1 MSTLSL
7 KRTDERERMKKVLWM
22 IRIDSW
28 FQLRS
33 RALEEMLLPFLFSGI
48 WALLM
53 VVLQKFYKNDL
64 EYNSCI
70 NSFIHTFAVCRGC
83 ELVWYIEESMKLD
96 QFGDDLSM
104 PQYLVVSLSLGYF
117 IYDFIICFL
126 IQENIVFI
134 IHHFICIASLASGVF
149 SFKGGPETIFT
160 LWCCEL
166 TGPFLNIRYFLERSK
181 CKSSLVAITNECI
194 FAILFI
200 IFRYGFL
207 AWITY
212 KTWLSPNCLLSF
224 KLLSIVFIL
233 LNQFICYI
241 MFVRAKHVLY
251 HVFSRSTEKA
261 KHEF

>member
-1 MSTLSL
+1 
-7 KRTDERERMKKVLWM
+7 
-22 IRIDSW
+22 
-28 FQLRS
+28 
-33 RALEEMLLPFLFSGI
+33 MLLPFLFSGI
-48 WALLM
+48 WALLV

-96 QFGDDLSM
+96 QFGDDFSM
-104 PQYLVVSLSLGYF
+104 PQYLVASLSLGYF

-134 IHHFICIASLASGVF
+134 IHHFICIATLVSGVL
-149 SFKGGPETIFT
+149 SFKGGPELIFT

-166 TGPFLNIRYFLERSK
+166 TGPCLNIRYFLERSK
-181 CKSSLVAITNECI
+181 YKSSAVAIINECI
-194 FAILFI
+194 FAVLFI

-251 HVFSRSTEKA
+251 HVFSKSTEKA

>member
-1 MSTLSL
+1 M
-7 KRTDERERMKKVLWM
+7 
-22 IRIDSW
+22 
-28 FQLRS
+28 
-33 RALEEMLLPFLFSGI
+33 
-48 WALLM
+48 
-53 VVLQKFYKNDL
+53 
-64 EYNSCI
+64 
-70 NSFIHTFAVCRGC
+70 FIV
-83 ELVWYIEESMKLD
+83 
-96 QFGDDLSM
+96 
-104 PQYLVVSLSLGYF
+104 
-117 IYDFIICFL
+117 
-126 IQENIVFI
+126 
-134 IHHFICIASLASGVF
+134 HHLICIAALASGVL
-149 SFKGGPETIFT
+149 SFKCGPELIFT

-166 TGPFLNIRYFLERSK
+166 TGPFLNICYFLERSK
-181 CKSSLVAITNECI
+181 YKSSLVAIINKCI